1 MNTDKNKNT
10 FSYTYSASD
19 NEEINKIRS
28 KYIPREPD
36 KLEQLRKLDKSV
48 TRKGTVLSLTVG
60 IISTLVFGTGMCC
73 VLLWADKLFTVGII
87 TGFIGLAGCLTA
99 YPVYSRITET
109 ERKKIAP
116 EIIRLSDELLNGR
129 K

>member
-10 FSYTYSASD
+10 FSYTYSAAD
-19 NEEINKIRS
+19 KDEINEIRS

-48 TRKGTVLSLTVG
+48 TGKAVTISLTVG
-60 IISTLVFGTGMCC
+60 IVSTLIFGTGMCC
-73 VLLWADKLFTVGII
+73 VLLWADTLFIAGII
-87 TGFIGLAGCLTA
+87 TGLIGLAGCLTA